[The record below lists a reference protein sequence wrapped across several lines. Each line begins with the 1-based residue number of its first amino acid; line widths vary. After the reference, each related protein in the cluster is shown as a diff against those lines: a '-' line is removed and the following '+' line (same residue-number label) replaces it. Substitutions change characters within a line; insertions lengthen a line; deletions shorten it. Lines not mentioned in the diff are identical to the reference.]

1 MAQQNRAKK
10 KLLGSKIEIF
20 AFLLVISVHGD
31 FEDIFLVEGVG
42 VKAREG
48 LQSTRNTKICRLQH
62 SQVYP
67 ELIITDFTG
76 YNGFLCKF
84 TGFR

>member
-1 MAQQNRAKK
+1 MVQQNRAKK

-48 LQSTRNTKICRLQH
+48 LQSTRNTKICRLRH

-67 ELIITDFTG
+67 KLTSY
-76 YNGFLCKF
+76 YNGFYRL
-84 TGFR
+84 